1 LEALLAAHPRVDVTL
16 LTKQGTTALQV
27 AAEEGVS
34 EEFVAALQLATSR
47 YIVQSLTTLAR
58 DGSDWPQFNAL
69 LSSKCGGDVATNLT
83 ALNEVPAGRKW
94 GVLHQV

>member
-27 AAEEGVS
+27 AAEEGATA
-34 EEFVAALQLATSR
+34 EFTAALQVATSR
-47 YIVQSLTTLAR
+47 FTVQALTSLAR
-58 DGSDWPQFNAL
+58 DGSDWPQFKAL
-69 LSSKCGGDVATNLT
+69 LSAKCGGDVATNLT
-83 ALNEVPAGRKW
+83 ALNEVPTGRKW